1 LCPNC
6 ESKKTI
12 KRGSRN
18 GLKRY
23 FCKICIR
30 SFSINHK
37 RKESCLWIPH
47 IDGIPF
53 RKLADEYRLSHAQT
67 YARVSA
73 EMDQLPTN
81 TRLTYDYCNRFCG
94 ILVVDGK
101 YVKVKGYKQKIPFV
115 YGIDY
120 LTHDIPVGILVP
132 SESEEAFLKF
142 FRLIKT
148 CNYPLQVVICDDV
161 ISSLEPALLFYYPK
175 AKIQLC
181 HNHYIENI
189 RQKLHIRTKETH
201 QHFFNSLCKHVFR
214 EYKDN
219 NKLNKDLH
227 HVLTKRAKKDIVRQQ
242 IVMEI
247 DKRKKY
253 LFTYKQIPN
262 CPKDTNLIELFNS
275 HIQSRLKSIKG
286 FQSLQSAKRWLN
298 AYIIR
303 RRTKP
308 FTDCT
313 GQFKKLNGKT
323 SFEISIK
330 KSANWPDILGVK
342 APKTER

>member
-1 LCPNC
+1 MDCA
-6 ESKKTI
+6 
-12 KRGSRN
+12 
-18 GLKRY
+18 
-23 FCKICIR
+23 R

-37 RKESCLWIPH
+37 RKKPVLWIPH
-47 IDGIPF
+47 IDGIPY
-53 RKLADEYRLSHAQT
+53 RKLADEHGLSHAQV
-67 YARVSA
+67 YARVIE

-120 LTHDIPVGILVP
+120 LTHDIPVGVLVP
-132 SESEEAFLKF
+132 SESEEAFRKF

-148 CNYPLQVVICDDV
+148 CSYTLRVVVCDDV
-161 ISSLEPALLFYYPK
+161 VSSLQYGLFYHYPK

-181 HNHYIENI
+181 NNHYIENI
-189 RQKLHIRTKETH
+189 RQLLHIRSQNNHVK
-201 QHFFNSLCKHVFR
+201 FFNTIYKHIFT
-214 EYKDN
+214 EHKDRQQLN
-219 NKLNKDLH
+219 NLLH
-227 HVLTKRAKKDIVRQQ
+227 HMVSTQAKKDIVRQQ
-242 IVMEI
+242 IVMDI
-247 DKRKKY
+247 HKRREE
-253 LFTYKQIPN
+253 LFAYKQIPN

-275 HIQSRLKSIKG
+275 HMNARLRAIKG

-308 FTDCT
+308 FTDCA
-313 GQFKKLNGKT
+313 GRFKHLNGKT
-323 SFEISIK
+323 SLEKTIK
-330 KSANWPDILGVK
+330 KRTDLSEIIAKYQLE
-342 APKTER
+342 TER